1 MSVSPSRKR
10 RCENFGKDWE
20 IQLGISVVGRSLQT
34 KNPIHATCNFCTRFG
49 KKHKEKTPT
58 SQTHSE
64 NLTKTVK
71 KKRKVDSSLFT
82 LFTSPWRI
90 DHIKAHM
97 KNLHCE
103 HWDTYQNLSLP
114 EKSKYFDQILK
125 HTIKN
130 YLDVKSTPTT
140 YLCNV
145 TIINLIQEV
154 LIDDG
159 EPGFEIN
166 IDLSLN
172 YNTCEDKSD
181 KNL

>member
-71 KKRKVDSSLFT
+71 KKRKVDCDVFT
-82 LFTSPWRI
+82 QFTTPWRK
-90 DHIKAHM
+90 DHIK
-97 KNLHCE
+97 
-103 HWDTYQNLSLP
+103 
-114 EKSKYFDQILK
+114 
-125 HTIKN
+125 
-130 YLDVKSTPTT
+130 
-140 YLCNV
+140 
-145 TIINLIQEV
+145 
-154 LIDDG
+154 
-159 EPGFEIN
+159 
-166 IDLSLN
+166 
-172 YNTCEDKSD
+172 
-181 KNL
+181 